1 MKINRMGDNFTEL
14 EKKQMIKID
23 ELQEKIKLYEFDKSA
38 NNALIR
44 DLKQVLRSKKNSIK
58 EVINEIDKIQR
69 EKDYKKLT
77 NIKKWL
83 EIIHRQG
90 ETDERF

>member
-14 EKKQMIKID
+14 EKKQMLRID

-44 DLKQVLRSKKNSIK
+44 DLKQVLRRKKIAL
-58 EVINEIDKIQR
+58 
-69 EKDYKKLT
+69 KK
-77 NIKKWL
+77 
-83 EIIHRQG
+83 
-90 ETDERF
+90 